1 MLPIIDII
9 LIIFLAGFIFYGFFF
24 GLIRTIGALAGL
36 AGGLWLASRFY
47 LPVFN
52 WAEEIFFGYDKFGKV
67 FIFLLMFSLANRLVV
82 LGFVMLDRTFKIL
95 SIIPFLKSINRL
107 AGAIFGFLLG
117 SSILSLVIYAAS
129 FMPFISNWLGK
140 ALLSS
145 KVMLYLAKVV
155 GLMSPLIPGMLEKI
169 NGLIKRV

>member
-9 LIIFLAGFIFYGFFF
+9 LIIFLAGFVFYGFFF

-36 AGGLWLASRFY
+36 LVGLWLASHYY
-47 LPVFN
+47 LKVFD
-52 WAEEIFFGYDKFGKV
+52 WANELFFGHDNFGKAV
-67 FIFLLMFSLANRLVV
+67 IFLLMFSLANRLVV
-82 LGFVMLDRTFKIL
+82 LGFAMLDRTFKFI

-117 SSILSLVIYAAS
+117 SSILSLVIYLAS

-140 ALLSS
+140 ALFSS
-145 KVMLYLAKVV
+145 KVMPYLARVI
-155 GLMSPLIPGMLEKI
+155 GLISPLIPGMLEKI
-169 NGLIKRV
+169 NGLIKRI